1 MRASGKQRLP
11 SRRAPAGG
19 GTPEGKAP
27 PVQDERRPGATQE
40 PLAGSR
46 SDPGLV
52 VLGIQRPGP
61 SLPIPSKI
69 PPRPQLLADSNLPAG
84 SPWEEPLGRGRCA
97 LTLLALKVFQPGA
110 KLLHQSLN
118 TRALGEKRNTH
129 QFTAKVQKVR
139 YLYNF
144 VFIQKCCVF
153 HVSKELHHQYLHELK
168 SLQTIGLWIQFGKC
182 IHQVYSLV
190 LTYKM

>member
-1 MRASGKQRLP
+1 MEAPLRARLHLC
-11 SRRAPAGG
+11 RMNDGRG
-19 GTPEGKAP
+19 
-27 PVQDERRPGATQE
+27 RPRSHSQAAEAT
-40 PLAGSR
+40 LAWWYSEYK
-46 SDPGLV
+46 GLA
-52 VLGIQRPGP
+52 LLFP
-61 SLPIPSKI
+61 SLLRS
-69 PPRPQLLADSNLPAG
+69 PPRQLLADSNLPAG

-144 VFIQKCCVF
+144 VLIQKCCVL